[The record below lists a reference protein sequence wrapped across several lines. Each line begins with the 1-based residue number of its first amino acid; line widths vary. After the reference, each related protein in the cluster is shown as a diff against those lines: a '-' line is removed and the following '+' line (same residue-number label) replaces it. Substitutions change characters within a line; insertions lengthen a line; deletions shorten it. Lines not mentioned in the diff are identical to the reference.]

1 MRTLFLTLLIAG
13 AVAASALAQERTI
26 VIREATQTD
35 FFSVRAG
42 VWFPKDAEKKFTF
55 ANAEDQS
62 IDQSQALG
70 LDFTYRY
77 PMGRPLYF
85 DFSFSGWYS
94 TYAFKYTDILK
105 YPSDIQQADA
115 WVVVVPVTVGISVN
129 PLPNG
134 PLQPYAQAG
143 VGLYAGICGTTEYKG
158 MPATTTTHKENKT
171 VVSFGGYF
179 GAGLDFFIT
188 PAFGVSL
195 GGKYQVIEF
204 KEELLTKQ
212 KVFTG
217 LQILF
222 GVTTRL

>member
-1 MRTLFLTLLIAG
+1 MLLSLFIAG
-13 AVAASALAQERTI
+13 AVAASAFAQERTV

-70 LDFTYRY
+70 LDFGYRY

-94 TYAFKYTDILK
+94 TYAFKYTDLLK
-105 YPSDIQQADA
+105 YPSDVQQADA
-115 WVVVVPVTVGISVN
+115 WVVVVPITVGISVN
-129 PLPNG
+129 PLPTG

-143 VGLYAGICGTTEYKG
+143 VGLYAGISGTTEYKG
-158 MPATTTTHKENKT
+158 LGPGATTSTHKEDKT
-171 VVSFGGYF
+171 LTAFGGYF

-195 GGKYQVIEF
+195 GGKYQIIEF

-212 KVFTG
+212 KVFSG

-222 GVTTRL
+222 GVTTRM